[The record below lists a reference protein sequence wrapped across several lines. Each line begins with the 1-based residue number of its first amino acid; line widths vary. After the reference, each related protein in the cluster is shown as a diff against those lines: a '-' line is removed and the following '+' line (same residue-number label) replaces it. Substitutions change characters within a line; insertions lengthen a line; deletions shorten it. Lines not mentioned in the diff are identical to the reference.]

1 MSRVNRILEEAIAY
15 FGEIGHGAH
24 YLVSLSFEEIC
35 VFISVSLE
43 DVIGRLILK
52 TLEFSV
58 FSGLIEVHG
67 NIIPFGAQ
75 FLPEGFIVIFLP
87 G

>member
-1 MSRVNRILEEAIAY
+1 VTQVNRILEEAIAY
-15 FGEIGHGAH
+15 FWEICHGAH
-24 YLVSLSFEEIC
+24 HLVSMSFEKIC
-35 VFISVSLE
+35 IFISVSFE
-43 DVIGRLILK
+43 DEIGRLILK

-58 FSGLIEVHG
+58 FSRLIEVHG